1 MTRIVTKSLHIQ
13 ENLKNTLDWVQ
24 KLSTL
29 ARDDFTLG
37 ELCEMELAKKSLQ
50 SALSSMESRSEQI
63 EELTCHVMRA
73 QITAEE
79 EAQNLTRETNQQH
92 ADDTFEKYMRICQK
106 ETPYPINYLPQSHN
120 QQHRVLGAMIGM
132 MIEKGV
138 LKL

>member
-1 MTRIVTKSLHIQ
+1 MTRLVTKSMHVQ
-13 ENLKNTLDWVQ
+13 ADLKNSLEWVQ

-37 ELCEMELAKKSLQ
+37 ELCEMELAKQRLQ
-50 SALSSMESRSEQI
+50 SVLSSMESRTEPI
-63 EELTCHVMRA
+63 EEYTCHAKRA
-73 QITAEE
+73 QVTAEE
-79 EAQNLTRETNQQH
+79 QAQNLTRETNQRH